1 VDVRGGLAVE
11 VQGETRARVS
21 AADQRLAEPE
31 PLQDLE
37 RPRLHRERTGLVG
50 SSRPLSTIRK
60 A

>member
-11 VQGETRARVS
+11 VQGETRARDSV
-21 AADQRLAEPE
+21 ADQRLAEPE
-31 PLQDLE
+31 GLQDLE

-50 SSRPLSTIRK
+50 SSRPQSTIRK